1 MRNPMLCLPVLA
13 LAACA
18 GKTPPPAIALDTAQ
32 FQPATLEA
40 EPPRPVEIDEVPRP
54 LPLPGQ
60 LLPPPTTRKDTSLPT
75 ARVEAANRA
84 ATREPSSA
92 GYLNAVQVYPWTDG
106 ALYRLYAAP
115 ERVSDI
121 ALQPGEK
128 LVAVSAGDTVRW
140 VIGDTTSGAGD
151 DARVHVLVK
160 PFAAGLVTNMVI
172 TTDRRAYHLALESTD
187 RTAMA
192 AISWTYPQDRLV
204 ALRRQNAR
212 AEEARPVAENVALN
226 NLRFRYAITG
236 DNPPWRPLRAW
247 DAGNKVYIEFPARLV
262 SSEAPPLFV
271 VGPLGQSQL
280 VNYRVSGNHYI
291 VDRLF
296 GAAELRLGENP
307 QGARLI
313 GSYDSVVAFGQ
324 RRALLV
330 WQRIILPDGSSIQ
343 IDNLPATDAAGYAGL
358 ADKVDFHTWQLLK
371 GVTLST
377 LLGVGTELSLG
388 SEESD
393 LVRAIRQ
400 STQQSAAQAGQ
411 QIVSKNLN
419 IQPTI
424 TVRPG
429 WPLRVIVHKDIVFPR
444 PWGGA
449 R

>member
-1 MRNPMLCLPVLA
+1 MSRSLLSLPMLA
-13 LAACA
+13 LVTACV
-18 GKTPPPAIALDTAQ
+18 GQTPTPTIALDSAQ
-32 FQPATLEA
+32 FQPAVLET
-40 EPPRPVEIDEVPRP
+40 EPPKPVEIVQTPVP

-60 LLPPPTTRKDTSLPT
+60 LLPRPTASRDAGLPT

-84 ATREPSSA
+84 AIREPSSA
-92 GYLNAVQVYPWTDG
+92 GYINAVQVYPWTEG

-140 VIGDTTSGAGD
+140 VIGDTSSGAGA

-160 PFAAGLVTNMVI
+160 PFAPGLVTNMVI

-204 ALRRQNAR
+204 ALQRQNVR
-212 AEEARPVAENVALN
+212 AEQARPLAEGVALT

-236 DNPPWRPLRAW
+236 NNPPWRPVRAW
-247 DAGNKVYIEFPARLV
+247 DDGNKVYIEFPARLDQG
-262 SSEAPPLFV
+262 EAPPLFV

-307 QGARLI
+307 QA
-313 GSYDSVVAFGQ
+313 VVRISRTDGQ
-324 RRALLV
+324 ARRA
-330 WQRIILPDGSSIQ
+330 G
-343 IDNLPATDAAGYAGL
+343 
-358 ADKVDFHTWQLLK
+358 K
-371 GVTLST
+371 
-377 LLGVGTELSLG
+377 
-388 SEESD
+388 
-393 LVRAIRQ
+393 
-400 STQQSAAQAGQ
+400 
-411 QIVSKNLN
+411 
-419 IQPTI
+419 
-424 TVRPG
+424 
-429 WPLRVIVHKDIVFPR
+429 
-444 PWGGA
+444 
-449 R
+449 

>member
-1 MRNPMLCLPVLA
+1 MIRTSMLCLPVLA

-18 GKTPPPAIALDTAQ
+18 GKTPPPTIALDAAR
-32 FQPATLEA
+32 FHPATLEA
-40 EPPRPVEIDEVPRP
+40 EPPRPVEIVEVPRP

-60 LLPPPTTRKDTSLPT
+60 LLPPPTARKDTNLPT

-121 ALQPGEK
+121 ALQPGER

-140 VIGDTTSGAGD
+140 VIGDTTSGAGE

-212 AEEARPVAENVALN
+212 AEEARPVAENVALT

-236 DNPPWRPLRAW
+236 DSPPWRPLRAW
-247 DAGNKVYIEFPARLV
+247 DDGNKVYIEFPARLDQG
-262 SSEAPPLFV
+262 EAPPLFV

-307 QGARLI
+307 QQIVRI
-313 GSYDSVVAFGQ
+313 VRTDGQ
-324 RRALLV
+324 SRRA
-330 WQRIILPDGSSIQ
+330 R
-343 IDNLPATDAAGYAGL
+343 
-358 ADKVDFHTWQLLK
+358 K
-371 GVTLST
+371 
-377 LLGVGTELSLG
+377 
-388 SEESD
+388 
-393 LVRAIRQ
+393 
-400 STQQSAAQAGQ
+400 
-411 QIVSKNLN
+411 
-419 IQPTI
+419 
-424 TVRPG
+424 
-429 WPLRVIVHKDIVFPR
+429 
-444 PWGGA
+444 
-449 R
+449 